1 MLNPDQR
8 KELSSLYRLLY
19 ASAIGLTA
27 GMTAT
32 MFYSLGA
39 FIPPLQEEFG
49 WSRGD
54 ISLGATFLTL
64 ALFISGSTAGRLCD
78 RYGAAKTGAI
88 SLLVYGFGVMVL
100 ASSMSRLEHF
110 WVGYFLIA
118 VLGAGSTPI
127 VLVRP
132 ITTEF
137 LAARGVAL
145 GVALTGAGIAGFW
158 VPRLVAHV
166 TTIYGWREAY
176 FSLAV
181 VAVLAAP
188 VVWFGFRSVSSGQIK
203 RDSDSHREP
212 GVSHQ
217 QARRMS
223 SYWLLSLMAFTMAAG
238 IAGIIVHLVPL
249 FVDSGADPLQAARV
263 ASIVGIASV
272 AGRLAIGYLLDRLM
286 AKLVAVVV
294 LLLASLGVFLLWQ
307 MGAGMQ
313 YLAVVLLGLAAGAEI
328 DLLAY
333 LTVSYFGRDHYG
345 AIYGWQY
352 SIFAL
357 GYGISPYWVGKLH
370 DFSGGYDAPLIGS
383 GILMLI
389 AAGCCF
395 WLPDDGR
402 KALPA

>member
-286 AKLVAVVV
+286 AKLVAVAV
-294 LLLASLGVFLLWQ
+294 LLLASQGVFLLWQ